1 MRSEKKTEI
10 EKISAIAR
18 ECGEIMLSAHS
29 GTIESEIKTS
39 RRDVV
44 TEFDKKVQD
53 HAILELSTA
62 FNGAHFI
69 CEEGYLSSET
79 AEGLTFVIDPI
90 DGTTNFTH
98 HYGHSCIS
106 IACLEDGRLKAAAV
120 YDPFKD
126 EMFTAEKGGGAFLNG
141 ERINVSYETL
151 SETLVIFGTT
161 PGNPGLIDETLERV
175 RSIYGRC
182 QDIRRTGSAALD
194 LCYVAAGRAGL
205 YFELELSVWDYA
217 AGVLIVEE
225 AGGKCLTIDGRE
237 LVCDRPVKSSI
248 IAGSSERIAESRI
261 INKHG

>member
-1 MRSEKKTEI
+1 MKA
-10 EKISAIAR
+10 EKIASIAR
-18 ECGEIMLSAHS
+18 ECGDIILSAHG

-44 TEFDKKVQD
+44 TEFDKRVQD
-53 HAILELSTA
+53 HAIRELSAA
-62 FNGAHFI
+62 FEGADFI
-69 CEEGYLSSET
+69 CEEGDVSSET
-79 AEGLTFVIDPI
+79 AKGITFVIDPI

-106 IACLEDGRLKAAAV
+106 IACLEDGRLEAAVV

-126 EMFTAEKGGGAFLNG
+126 ELFTAEKGRGAFLNG
-141 ERINVSYETL
+141 ERIHVFDGTL
-151 SETLVIFGTT
+151 SESLVIFGTT

-182 QDIRRTGSAALD
+182 QDLRRTGSAALD

-225 AGGKCLTIDGRE
+225 AGGKCLTIAGGE

-248 IAGSSERIAESRI
+248 IAGTSERIAESRLLTDQ
-261 INKHG
+261 

>member
-1 MRSEKKTEI
+1 MVK
-10 EKISAIAR
+10 KISGIAR
-18 ECGEIMLSAHS
+18 ECGAIMLSAHG

-44 TEFDKKVQD
+44 TEFDKRVQD
-53 HAILELSTA
+53 HAIRELSAA
-62 FNGAHFI
+62 FAGAHFI
-69 CEEGYLSSET
+69 CEEGDVSSET
-79 AEGLTFVIDPI
+79 LKGLTFVIDPI

-106 IACLEDGRLKAAAV
+106 IACLEDGRLKAAVV

-126 EMFTAEKGGGAFLNG
+126 ELFTAEKGRGAFLNG
-141 ERINVSYETL
+141 ERIHVFDETL
-151 SETLVIFGTT
+151 AESLVIFGTT

-182 QDIRRTGSAALD
+182 QDLRRTGSAALD

-225 AGGKCLTIDGRE
+225 AGGKCLTIEGGD

-248 IAGSSERIAESRI
+248 IAGSSERIAESGI
-261 INKHG
+261 INNPG